1 MEKEELAS
9 KKREKE
15 KLKKE
20 LDLDGLGMPLTINR
34 LHRLLIHNITGDIFE
49 GMESDSDSDLDLM
62 YEEGGDM
69 MGANEP
75 DVLTQMYDFYV
86 LCCVMLYCV
95 VLCCVDIQ
103 YL

>member
-1 MEKEELAS
+1 
-9 KKREKE
+9 
-15 KLKKE
+15 
-20 LDLDGLGMPLTINR
+20 
-34 LHRLLIHNITGDIFE
+34 
-49 GMESDSDSDLDLM
+49 MESDSDSDLDLM